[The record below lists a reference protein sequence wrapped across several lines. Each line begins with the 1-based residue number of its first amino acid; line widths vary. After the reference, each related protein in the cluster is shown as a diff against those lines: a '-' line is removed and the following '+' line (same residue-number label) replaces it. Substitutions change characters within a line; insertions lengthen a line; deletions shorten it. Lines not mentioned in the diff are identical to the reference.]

1 MSRQGVVPAG
11 IVHQLLDNENY
22 LDWSVWVKTYLM
34 GEDLWDIVES
44 MDEPPKPEDGDEFK
58 YWRSKNASALH
69 VIQISCNADAF
80 SEIINI
86 TSAKE
91 AWDTLEVKF
100 KPQPES
106 TDKIISDDEGI
117 VIHGDRVIKEIYTKL
132 PTNIKGSDTALV

>member
-1 MSRQGVVPAG
+1 
-11 IVHQLLDNENY
+11 
-22 LDWSVWVKTYLM
+22 M

-44 MDEPPKPEDGDEFK
+44 MDEPPKPEDGDGFK

-80 SEIINI
+80 SEIRNI

-91 AWDTLEVKF
+91 AWDMLEGKF

-106 TDKIISDDEGI
+106 EDDDEGI
-117 VIHGDRVIKEIYTKL
+117 
-132 PTNIKGSDTALV
+132 NI

>member
-1 MSRQGVVPAG
+1 
-11 IVHQLLDNENY
+11 
-22 LDWSVWVKTYLM
+22 M

-44 MDEPPKPEDGDEFK
+44 MDEPPKPEDGDGFK

-80 SEIINI
+80 SEIRNI

-91 AWDTLEVKF
+91 AWDMLEGKF

-106 TDKIISDDEGI
+106 EDDDEGI
-117 VIHGDRVIKEIYTKL
+117 GYALAKEFLKAGDNVVIYPRSADGVESAVQQL
-132 PTNIKGSDTALV
+132 